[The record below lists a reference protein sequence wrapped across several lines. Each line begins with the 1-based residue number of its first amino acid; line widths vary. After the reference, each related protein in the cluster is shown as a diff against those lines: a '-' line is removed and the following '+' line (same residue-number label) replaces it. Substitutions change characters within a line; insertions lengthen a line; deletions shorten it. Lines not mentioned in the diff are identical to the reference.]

1 MRTVVTVLPDILKPN
16 LKVVFCGTAVGTR
29 SAEVGA
35 CYAGSGNQFWDV
47 LWRTHLTRGERLK
60 PEDFPRLP
68 EFGIGL
74 TDLVKVRSGPDNSIN
89 TSDYDVAGFLSKIKQ
104 FTPKILAFN
113 GKRAACAFYGRKR
126 VDYGRQ
132 SEPLGRTAV
141 FVLPSTSG
149 AARRYWK
156 ESHWRGLA
164 KCASGS

>member
-1 MRTVVTVLPDILKPN
+1 ML
-16 LKVVFCGTAVGTR
+16 
-29 SAEVGA
+29 
-35 CYAGSGNQFWDV
+35 
-47 LWRTHLTRGERLK
+47 
-60 PEDFPRLP
+60 

-113 GKRAACAFYGRKR
+113 GKRAACAFYGCKR

-141 FVLPSTSG
+141 FVLPSTLG

-164 KCASGS
+164 KCASDS